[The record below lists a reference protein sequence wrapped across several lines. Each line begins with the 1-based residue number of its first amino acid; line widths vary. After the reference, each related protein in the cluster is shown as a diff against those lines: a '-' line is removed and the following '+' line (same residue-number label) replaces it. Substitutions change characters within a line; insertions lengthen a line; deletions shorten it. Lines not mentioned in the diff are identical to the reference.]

1 MYLHRKKRTWDG
13 ETVFLFGPAGTIGA
27 CMYVVSCGGEKFIE
41 LLRSLLG
48 GVLWGG
54 GGFIWVGGCSRMFDE
69 LSEWA
74 GFGLGRCQRF
84 LEHLGGGDLN
94 ERARFGAMVL
104 LLQYLKLLDFFFFL
118 SI

>member
-1 MYLHRKKRTWDG
+1 LANQD
-13 ETVFLFGPAGTIGA
+13 LFAQRRGPG
-27 CMYVVSCGGEKFIE
+27 VV
-41 LLRSLLG
+41 
-48 GVLWGG
+48 
-54 GGFIWVGGCSRMFDE
+54 GGFVWVGGCSRMFDE